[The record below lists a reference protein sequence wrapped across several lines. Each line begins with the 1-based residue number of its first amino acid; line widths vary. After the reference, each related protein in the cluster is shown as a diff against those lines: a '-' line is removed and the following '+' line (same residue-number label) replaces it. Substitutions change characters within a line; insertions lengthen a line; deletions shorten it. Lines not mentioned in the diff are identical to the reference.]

1 MNTKILV
8 RRSQNLDTAAN
19 VQLQYGEP
27 LYTDDQ
33 YFTVGNSD
41 ESLVSQRNVIR
52 FVPKVQADSQL
63 YYTVNSSGKVVIN
76 TSDGTTLTPV
86 FTFGSAASKD
96 VVDSAVAGSQDAI
109 TSGAV
114 KSIQTALEG
123 SIGTVQNS
131 VSDLQESLSDLI
143 GKELDTVVTQNSEN
157 PVTAAAVYAFVN
169 QAITEAFNNYRPWT
183 TDASDTKKFYIDS
196 VSGLQYRSG
205 NNRWVTVPVGYT

>member
-1 MNTKILV
+1 MDTTILV
-8 RRSQNLDTAAN
+8 KRSQTLDTAAN

-33 YFTVGNSD
+33 YFTVGNGN
-41 ESLVSQRNVIR
+41 ESLVAQRNVIR

-86 FTFGSAASKD
+86 MTFGSAASKD
-96 VVDSAVAGSQDAI
+96 VVNSAVIGSEDVI

-114 KSIQTALEG
+114 KDIQTNLESSIQDVQTAMQ
-123 SIGTVQNS
+123 TVQ
-131 VSDLQESLSDLI
+131 EGLSELI
-143 GKELDTVVTQNSEN
+143 GKSLDTTVTPNSEN
-157 PVTAAAVYAFVN
+157 PVTAGAVYTFVN

-183 TDASDTKKFYIDS
+183 NSSSDTKKFYLNGTT
-196 VSGLQYRSG
+196 GLQYHDG
-205 NNRWVTVPVGYT
+205 TKWVTVPVGYT